1 LFERR
6 FVTPVEQI
14 SIDEIDSWMAPASVK
29 RPLGDALDAE
39 AVALNY
45 YELEP
50 GETFGF
56 GYHRHPEQEELFY
69 VLAGAATFETEA
81 GEIEVSSGEAV
92 RFAPGEWQLGRNAGD
107 ERVIAL
113 ALGAPADADTEM
125 LTACPDCDERTPAR
139 VEPTDDRSA
148 LLTICVDC
156 GTVTGR
162 YD

>member
-1 LFERR
+1 VQR
-6 FVTPVEQI
+6 I
-14 SIDEIDSWMAPASVK
+14 SIDEVDSWIAPTSVK
-29 RPLGDALDAE
+29 RPLGEALDAD

-69 VLAGAATFETEA
+69 VFDGTATFETEA
-81 GEIEVSSGEAV
+81 GETEVSSGEAI

-107 ERVIAL
+107 ERVVAL
-113 ALGAPADADTEM
+113 ALGAPADADAEIRR
-125 LTACPDCDERTPAR
+125 ACPDCGERTPAR
-139 VEPTDDRSA
+139 IEPTDDRST